1 MVMQSSIT
9 SVFRQ
14 RNERGRNL
22 REGLEFGSTLK
33 FVPGKVSQRF
43 LSWDALDRLRF
54 QPRIGVRAPRIAL
67 VSFLNFLLFRI
78 YLQEVI
84 SGEIDKLSVIS
95 MKMLHWMCGKIRRDR
110 IRNYNIREREREGV
124 GVTPI
129 VEKISETT
137 RCRRFGHVE

>member
-14 RNERGRNL
+14 RNERGMNH

-43 LSWDALDRLRF
+43 LSGDGLDRLRF

-78 YLQEVI
+78 YL
-84 SGEIDKLSVIS
+84 
-95 MKMLHWMCGKIRRDR
+95 
-110 IRNYNIREREREGV
+110 
-124 GVTPI
+124 
-129 VEKISETT
+129 
-137 RCRRFGHVE
+137 